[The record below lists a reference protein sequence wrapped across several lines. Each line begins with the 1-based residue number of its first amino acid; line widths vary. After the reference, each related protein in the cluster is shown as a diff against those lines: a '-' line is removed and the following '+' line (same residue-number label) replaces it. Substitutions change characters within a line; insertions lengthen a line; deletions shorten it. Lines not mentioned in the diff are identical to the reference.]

1 MLDKLFKVLEIFEFM
16 YFKIYEMYF
25 ITISYKK
32 TNCNIGVTQKIFLS
46 NLEVTLKIKISI
58 TLKTKY
64 QTFIM

>member
-32 TNCNIGVTQKIFLS
+32 TTCNIWVTQKIFSIQLRG
-46 NLEVTLKIKISI
+46 NIIEIKISI
-58 TLKTKY
+58 TLKTK
-64 QTFIM
+64 F